1 MTEEQRKEVIN
12 ALVEWVLDVL
22 KNEAYADSLVSRVPE
37 FVRTLITLSE
47 TNH

>member
-1 MTEEQRKEVIN
+1 MTEEQRTEIIN

-22 KNEAYADSLVSRVPE
+22 KTETYTDSLVSRVPE
-37 FVRTLITLSE
+37 FVRTLIALSE